1 MSRHLELGRTA
12 RAGDTHLE
20 LMSVQMGL
28 RVMVS
33 EEVTQAGDLE
43 HSDRCWGEEKE
54 TKEEA
59 EKEKAVRLAENQE
72 NVLVKKA
79 F

>member
-1 MSRHLELGRTA
+1 MV
-12 RAGDTHLE
+12 RAGDTHLG

-33 EEVTQAGDLE
+33 EEVTQAGALE
-43 HSDRCWGEEKE
+43 YSDRCWGEEKE

-59 EKEKAVRLAENQE
+59 EKENAVRLVENQE